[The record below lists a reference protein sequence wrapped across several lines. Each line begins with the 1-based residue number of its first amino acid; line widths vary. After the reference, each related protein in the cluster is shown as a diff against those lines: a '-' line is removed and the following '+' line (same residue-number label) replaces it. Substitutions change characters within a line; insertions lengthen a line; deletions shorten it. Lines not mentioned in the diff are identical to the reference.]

1 MAPWVVSLFGGWMA
15 LGWPHLVVTWFKD
28 SWDVR
33 DILAMNGSSCGR
45 TDWAY
50 SFGSSSGI
58 TKEADGDTSV
68 HKGYLL
74 VSCLLKPGW
83 SKSGGQ
89 PGVCVGGLYQRVW
102 VEGGGNF
109 YFCS

>member
-50 SFGSSSGI
+50 SFGSSAGI

-89 PGVCVGGLYQRVW
+89 PGVCMGGLYQRVW